1 MKARNAKEEKVLEMV
16 REGKTL
22 RGEAFEL
29 WFEMAVR
36 ELEEK
41 EAK

>member
-1 MKARNAKEEKVLEMV
+1 MKARNAMEEKALEMV
-16 REGKTL
+16 RDGKTP
-22 RGEAFEL
+22 RDEAFEL
-29 WFEMAVR
+29 LFDMAVR

>member
-1 MKARNAKEEKVLEMV
+1 MKARNAMEEKVLEMV
-16 REGKTL
+16 RDGKTP

-29 WFEMAVR
+29 WLEMSLR

>member
-1 MKARNAKEEKVLEMV
+1 MKARNTLEEKVLEMV
-16 REGKTL
+16 RDGKTS

-29 WFEMAVR
+29 LFEMSIR